1 MTRWL
6 RSLGSRCAARPL
18 VVVASWAALAVV
30 VTVLSMTL
38 GGHYNHSSTLPGPQ
52 VQAAEG
58 LLARH
63 LPSAS
68 HETADVVVR
77 STSPA
82 AARDATARVIAA
94 VSPLPPGLAPPPT
107 VRWSADEST
116 SLVHVEY
123 DVGRFELGHST
134 LSALRRTV
142 TGIPGAQTYVGGSL
156 ARDAATPSGGLGEA
170 VGIGAAVVVLLVVFG
185 SVLAALMPIATP
197 AVAIITGLGLV
208 KLLAGVYSFNDTAPQ
223 LATMMGLGVG
233 VDYALFIVTRHR
245 EGLRD
250 GLPPPVAAAASTAT
264 SGSSVL
270 WAGIT
275 VVAAICGLAFAGIPV
290 VTSLGFAAAVV
301 VACSVAASLTL
312 LPALLSLTGRH
323 LDRLHIALPHLRPER
338 VDPSAATVKGVP
350 ASTWSARWAGEVERR
365 PLAYLIGPL
374 LFLAVLAIPV
384 AGMRLGAPDAG
395 SATHSSEDYKAF
407 SAISRAFGV
416 GANAPMTVVVQLARG
431 VDPAAVDRLLR
442 PGVLADHN
450 VAAASPLVVSADGAI
465 GVM

>member
-1 MTRWL
+1 MT
-6 RSLGSRCAARPL
+6 
-18 VVVASWAALAVV
+18 
-30 VTVLSMTL
+30 M
-38 GGHYNHSSTLPGPQ
+38 GGHYNHSSTLPGTQ
-52 VQAAEG
+52 VQAAEE

-94 VSPLPPGLAPPPT
+94 VSPLPHVLATPPT
-107 VRWSADEST
+107 VRWSADGST

-134 LSALRRTV
+134 LSALRRAT
-142 TGIPGAQTYVGGSL
+142 TGVPGAQTYVGGSL

-185 SVLAALMPIATP
+185 SVIAALMPIATA

-250 GLPPPVAAAASTAT
+250 GMPPPEAAAASTAT

-275 VVAAICGLAFAGIPV
+275 VVAAICGLAFAGIPI
-290 VTSLGFAAAVV
+290 VTSLGFASAIV

-312 LPALLSLTGRH
+312 LPALLSLTGPH
-323 LDRLHIALPHLRPER
+323 LDRLHIALPHLRHER
-338 VDPSAATVKGVP
+338 IDPSAGTVKGTP
-350 ASTWSARWAGEVERR
+350 APTWSSRWARQVERR
-365 PLAYLIGPL
+365 PLAYLIGPV
-374 LFLAVLAIPV
+374 LFLAVLAIPIG
-384 AGMRLGAPDAG
+384 GMRLGAPDAG
-395 SATHSSEDYKAF
+395 SAPHGSADYKAF
-407 SAISRAFGV
+407 RAISRAFGV
-416 GANAPMTVVVQLARG
+416 GANANVTVVLQLPPD
-431 VDPAAVDRLLR
+431 VDAAAANASLR
-442 PGVLADHN
+442 SR
-450 VAAASPLVVSADGAI
+450 VAADRDVASVSPLV
-465 GVM
+465 